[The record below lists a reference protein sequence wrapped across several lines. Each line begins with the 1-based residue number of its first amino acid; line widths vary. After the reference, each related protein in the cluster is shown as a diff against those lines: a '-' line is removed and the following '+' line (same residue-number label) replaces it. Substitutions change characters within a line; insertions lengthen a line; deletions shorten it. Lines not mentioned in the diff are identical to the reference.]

1 MRAGKYN
8 KRVSIKRLTKSS
20 DGYGGTTSTMT
31 TQSVVWA
38 HLKEINGGI
47 DLENG
52 RQKRMIEIE
61 LVFRKKTASQIND
74 NDVLEVSHLDGNFRI
89 NNRFDNVIDFETTI
103 KASKVG

>member
-8 KRVSIKRLTKSS
+8 KRVAIKRLTKSS

-31 TQSVVWA
+31 TQSEVWA

-74 NDVLEVSHLDGNFRI
+74 NDVLEVSNLDGNFRI